1 MQKMQKMQKRD
12 FETVKANARVNDT
25 AAGTRAGAKTGSGTK
40 KRGQGSFG
48 AECVRSGALGMLGL
62 LLSVRQMLFSTH
74 PLAFALLAA
83 STRHAPAVL
92 LGVIVGAI
100 SGDGIALE
108 RIVGALVC
116 TAARIASKMLLD
128 SGVGAVDERTE
139 KIRFR
144 DDPLTYLSQLFSE
157 HRYLRMMSGAV
168 GTFVT
173 GIWRIIAGG
182 FRFYDLFGA
191 VAYLVITPAATWLL
205 SYWFDRDEK
214 RRALGSAFSEQLDG
228 GGLGRISGARI
239 SEISALMLRAMV
251 VYAMGGA
258 SLLGISLPLLLG
270 TLLTLRASKRSIL
283 HGIVEGLALGLA
295 CSPTYAPML
304 AFCALAY
311 GSVSRLSRLGGALA
325 ACISGL
331 TWGMYVGGVA
341 ELGTLLPTLLGGT
354 MTYCVA
360 DRMGTVEELE
370 SFLEYTERS
379 RINTDGESLLEDG
392 LLAEQRNAQRNDRL
406 RAISD
411 SFSSLSEIFYNLST
425 RLKRPSALDLHNIC
439 EDSFDKVCR
448 ECENREI
455 CFGAEYGATLEIMKK
470 ITVKLHNTG
479 AVDEKK
485 LPSAFRIRCRK
496 VGELADEIN
505 HACAVATRRAFQNEK
520 TEIFALDYDAVARIL
535 NDAIA
540 ENEEELR
547 CDRQMARRVSQAI
560 AEEGYGEHTAV
571 VFGKRKLNIL
581 ARGLELSDG
590 GADVRKLRERLEDVV
605 RVPLCEPTFE
615 LSCGSV
621 NMQMSARQAF
631 STDSA
636 YSVLAGEGESVC
648 GDTVSIFENG
658 NGYLYALI
666 SDGMGRGRNA
676 ALASEMCNAFLRNML
691 GAGNRMEASIRM
703 LNSVLCA
710 RSSQSENE
718 CSATVD
724 LVQIDLYS
732 GEMSLVK
739 SGAAPTFLVRRGN
752 VFKLASPSLPIGIL
766 HALDAKQ
773 IDISC
778 EDGDLVV
785 MTSDG
790 VAREGEEWEYLS
802 EMLRSPTLA
811 DESPQNIADRIIR
824 RARAEMKNCDDTSAV
839 VIRVKREQTK
849 W

>member
-1 MQKMQKMQKRD
+1 MQKQE
-12 FETVKANARVNDT
+12 FETARATANNAT
-25 AAGTRAGAKTGSGTK
+25 AGSRTGRGASAGSGIK
-40 KRGQGSFG
+40 KRSRGGIG
-48 AECVRSGALGMLGL
+48 VECVRSGTLGVLGL
-62 LLSVRQMLFSTH
+62 LLSLRQMMFSTH

-100 SGDGIALE
+100 SGEGIALE

-128 SGVGAVDERTE
+128 TAKGEGEGDRGRE
-139 KIRFR
+139 KIKLR
-144 DDPLTYLSQLFSE
+144 DDPLTYLSRLFSE

-191 VAYLVITPAATWLL
+191 VVYLILTPAATWLM

-214 RRALGSAFSEQLDG
+214 KRELGSAFSEQLDG
-228 GGLGRISGARI
+228 GGIGRISNARI
-239 SEISALMLRAMV
+239 TEISALVLRATA
-251 VYAMGGA
+251 VYALGDT
-258 SLLGISLPLLLG
+258 SLIGISLPLLLG
-270 TLLTLRASKRSIL
+270 LLLTLRASKRSIL
-283 HGIVEGLALGLA
+283 HGLVEGLVLGLA
-295 CSPTYAPML
+295 CSPSYAPML

-311 GSVSRLSRLGGALA
+311 ASISRLSRLGGGLA

-331 TWGMYVGGVA
+331 TWGMYVGGVS
-341 ELGTLLPTLLGGT
+341 ELGILLPTLLGGT

-360 DRMGTVEELE
+360 ERMGTVEEIE
-370 SFLEYTERS
+370 EFFEYTES
-379 RINTDGESLLEDG
+379 MRINTDGESLLEDG
-392 LLAEQRNAQRNDRL
+392 LLAERINAQRNDRL

-439 EDSFDKVCR
+439 EDSFDKVCAD
-448 ECENREI
+448 CENREI
-455 CFGAEYGATLEIMKK
+455 CFGAEYGATLEIMKR

-485 LPSAFRIRCRK
+485 LPATFKMRCRR
-496 VGELADEIN
+496 VGELTDEIN

-540 ENEEELR
+540 ENEEEFR

-560 AEEGYGEHTAV
+560 NEEGYGEHTAV

-621 NMQMSARQAF
+621 NMQMSARRAF
-631 STDSA
+631 SADSA
-636 YSVLAGEGESVC
+636 YSVLAGEGESIC
-648 GDTVSIFENG
+648 GDTVSIFENQ

-790 VAREGEEWEYLS
+790 AARDGEEWEYLS
-802 EMLRSPTLA
+802 EMLRNPTIA
-811 DESPQNIADRIIR
+811 DEKPQNIAEQIIR
-824 RARAEMKNCDDTSAV
+824 RARAEMKNCDDTSVV